1 MSKLAFILAA
11 IFLAASAQAQTGPKD
26 WVADS
31 LNKTIVVTKDRTYTI
46 RGSGTTVINERGM
59 RNDPRPLRRGEV
71 RWDYGPGYRN
81 DEAAQSG
88 CYCSNPGKINA
99 QNLRPIRSR

>member
-1 MSKLAFILAA
+1 MSKLTFILAA

-26 WVADS
+26 WVAES
-31 LNKTIVVTKDRTYTI
+31 LNKTIVVTPTKTYTV

-59 RNDPRPLRRGEV
+59 RNDPRPLRSGEV
-71 RWDYGPGYRN
+71 RRDYGPGYRN

-88 CYCSNPGKINA
+88 LYGDFKRTSPR
-99 QNLRPIRSR
+99 Q